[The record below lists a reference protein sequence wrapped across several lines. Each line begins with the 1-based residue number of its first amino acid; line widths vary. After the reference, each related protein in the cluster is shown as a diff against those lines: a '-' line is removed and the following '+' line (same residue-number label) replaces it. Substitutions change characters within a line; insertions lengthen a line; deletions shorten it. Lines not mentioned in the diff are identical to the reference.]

1 LGVRPVSDD
10 VKLPVPPPLLVFVLK
25 DIVGVGL
32 VDQTTPRKVTVAL
45 PGAVTFPPLV
55 AVVVA
60 MALMADVVKVGTVE
74 AAVVLND
81 NSFPYAVPALLVA

>member
-1 LGVRPVSDD
+1 MGVRPVSDD
-10 VKLPVPPPLLVFVLK
+10 VKLPVPPPLLVFVLN
-25 DIVGVGL
+25 DIVGTGL
-32 VDQTTPRKVTVAL
+32 VDQTTPRAVTVAL
-45 PGAVTFPPLV
+45 PGAITFPPPV

-60 MALMADVVKVGTVE
+60 IPLIADVVKIGTVT

>member
-1 LGVRPVSDD
+1 MSDD
-10 VKLPVPPPLLVFVLK
+10 VKLPVPPPLLVFVLN

-32 VDQTTPRKVTVAL
+32 VDHITPRIVTGAPPSAVML
-45 PGAVTFPPLV
+45 PPPV

-60 MALMADVVKVGTVE
+60 ITLMADVVKIGTVT

-81 NSFPYAVPALLVA
+81 NSFP

>member
-1 LGVRPVSDD
+1 LGARLISDD

-32 VDQTTPRKVTVAL
+32 MDQTTPRIVTGAPPSVDIL
-45 PGAVTFPPLV
+45 PPPEAMVLV
-55 AVVVA
+55 IE
-60 MALMADVVKVGTVE
+60 LMADVVKVGTAE

-81 NSFPYAVPALLVA
+81 NSFPYAVPALFVA

>member
-1 LGVRPVSDD
+1 LGARPVSDD
-10 VKLPVPPPLLVFVLK
+10 VKLPVPPPLLVFVLN

-60 MALMADVVKVGTVE
+60 IALMADVVKIGT
-74 AAVVLND
+74 ATTTVVLND

>member
-1 LGVRPVSDD
+1 MSDD

-25 DIVGVGL
+25 DIVGTGL
-32 VDQTTPRKVTVAL
+32 VDQTTPRIVTGAPPSVVML
-45 PGAVTFPPLV
+45 PPPV

-60 MALMADVVKVGTVE
+60 IALMPVVVKIGTAA

-81 NSFPYAVPALLVA
+81 NSFPYAVPTLFVA

>member
-1 LGVRPVSDD
+1 MSDD

-55 AVVVA
+55 AVVDEI
-60 MALMADVVKVGTVE
+60 ALIDEVVKIGTAT

-81 NSFPYAVPALLVA
+81 NSFPYAVPALFVA